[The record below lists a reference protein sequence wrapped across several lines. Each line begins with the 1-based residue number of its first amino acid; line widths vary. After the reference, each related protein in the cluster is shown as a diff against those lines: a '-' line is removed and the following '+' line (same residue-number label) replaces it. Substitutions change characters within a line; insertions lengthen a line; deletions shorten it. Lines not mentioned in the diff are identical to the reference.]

1 MSVQKEME
9 ELMNDLQQKERVT
22 QKMIE
27 ANLNNVLL
35 EVDKKDKQILFQQE
49 ATRAREQVAQYEAIL
64 EKQKEMNAYGRIEQ
78 QAKEIEDLQEEL
90 RGKDSE
96 IDRLK
101 MIINTQKKTE
111 EKQKQERKQMRMSQK
126 GSMLNM
132 SSSLEMDLVCECLH
146 SHSTLYLSLF
156 LSFYITHPHSH
167 THTHTLSLSFP
178 ECHPVAAPSTRAYPH
193 PRTRSS

>member
-9 ELMNDLQQKERVT
+9 ELMNDLQHKERVT

-64 EKQKEMNAYGRIEQ
+64 EKQKEMNAYGRIDEQ
-78 QAKEIEDLQEEL
+78 QAKEIDDLQEEL

-126 GSMLNM
+126 GAKSWRCGEKSEHTSEKAERGERERRMWRRLDG
-132 SSSLEMDLVCECLH
+132 SSWCLRIRERCVCGASLG
-146 SHSTLYLSLF
+146 
-156 LSFYITHPHSH
+156 
-167 THTHTLSLSFP
+167 
-178 ECHPVAAPSTRAYPH
+178 A
-193 PRTRSS
+193 